1 MENTLADVIKNAR
14 LRKDISQREL
24 SRRTGI
30 DNNTIS
36 QIEKGERKKPNS
48 LSLIKLSQE
57 LELDLDDLMNLSGYS
72 KEDIDMT
79 YSITPAFET
88 GVKKVRTLFDMLQET
103 ETQIFRV
110 ESLIESIEDSMKN
123 HTDPAYEKMTE
134 KDINFFD
141 EQSKELIKCNQ
152 EVLNIYKRKKEQLL
166 YLLDRTQGFTMR
178 KGGVDV
184 TQINKTK
191 VDDFDLSE
199 KN

>member
-36 QIEKGERKKPNS
+36 QIEKGDRKKPNS